1 VSFRKPLGDVLGIHP
16 CIRRSLLALQDTI
29 ATRLGNERRTSHPRV
44 EVVVE
49 EMVEAR
55 VHDCSTSTV
64 ALKRNRD
71 IEMLSRRQT
80 RSGRDDPRML
90 FFGRRDG
97 DRSFMGM
104 CWKQLDMSRRIQGI
118 PHDRMQWW
126 DHVHSLEVTVAARVI
141 IRPGNARGFN
151 VVCDTPFG
159 IRFGVPGVEVIRG
172 TDAAE
177 RAKGNPQVLMVARS
191 NDGAATLT
199 ESADRR
205 AIPRA
210 KAPSDVYTEE
220 PKLIEVGLVE
230 L

>member
-1 VSFRKPLGDVLGIHP
+1 VSFRKPLGDVLAIHP

-97 DRSFMGM
+97 D
-104 CWKQLDMSRRIQGI
+104 CSR
-118 PHDRMQWW
+118 
-126 DHVHSLEVTVAARVI
+126 EVTMAPPRSRNRPIAAQSRAP
-141 IRPGNARGFN
+141 RPPPTS
-151 VVCDTPFG
+151 TP
-159 IRFGVPGVEVIRG
+159 
-172 TDAAE
+172 
-177 RAKGNPQVLMVARS
+177 KSQS
-191 NDGAATLT
+191 
-199 ESADRR
+199 
-205 AIPRA
+205 
-210 KAPSDVYTEE
+210 
-220 PKLIEVGLVE
+220 
-230 L
+230 